1 MKRSHRYTVANS
13 YTVHTEDTV
22 TLYILH
28 EDTEAMFTQLKL
40 NTVHVY
46 IHVLWVKYKC

>member
-1 MKRSHRYTVANS
+1 MNEKVTSLYS

-40 NTVHVY
+40 NVPKTSP
-46 IHVLWVKYKC
+46 L